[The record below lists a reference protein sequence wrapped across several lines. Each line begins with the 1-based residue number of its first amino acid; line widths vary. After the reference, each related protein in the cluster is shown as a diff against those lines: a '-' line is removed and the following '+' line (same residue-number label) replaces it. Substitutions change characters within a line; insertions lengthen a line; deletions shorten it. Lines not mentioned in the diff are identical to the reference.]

1 MRKFEK
7 ISLKEFIKDTGLTE
21 KEYNELPLPQRATK
35 NSAGYDFHLL
45 EDLTLKPNE
54 IKKIPTA
61 IKAEMNHD
69 EVLMIYIRS
78 SLGFKYNMRMCNQT
92 GIIDSDYY
100 NNQDNEGHIF
110 IKVQNEGTE
119 TINLKAG
126 DRFAQGIFIKYLT
139 VENEEEIKNNRQGG
153 IGSTNEGGIKNER

>member
-7 ISLKEFIKDTGLTE
+7 ISLKQFIKDTGLTE
-21 KEYNELPLPQRATK
+21 KEYNEITLPHRATPQ
-35 NSAGYDFHLL
+35 SAGYDFHIL
-45 EDLTLKPNE
+45 EDLTLKPGE
-54 IKKIPTA
+54 IKKVPTA
-61 IKAEMNHD
+61 IKASMNSD

-100 NNQDNEGHIF
+100 NNEDNEGHIF
-110 IKVQNEGTE
+110 IAIQNEGQE
-119 TINLKAG
+119 TVNLKAN

-139 VENEEEIKNNRQGG
+139 TDDEEEITSTRTGG
-153 IGSTNEGGIKNER
+153 IGSTN

>member
-21 KEYNELPLPQRATK
+21 KEYNEVTLPKRATK

-45 EDLTLKPNE
+45 ENITLKPKE

-61 IKAEMNHD
+61 IKTEMNND
-69 EVLMIYIRS
+69 EVLMIHIRS

-119 TINLKAG
+119 TIILKAG

-139 VENEEEIKNNRQGG
+139 TDDEEEIKNNRQGG
-153 IGSTNEGGIKNER
+153 IGSTN

>member
-7 ISLKEFIKDTGLTE
+7 ISLNQFIKDTELTE
-21 KEYNELPLPQRATK
+21 KEYNNIIIPKRATQ
-35 NSAGYDFHLL
+35 NSAGYDFHILNNI
-45 EDLTLKPNE
+45 TLKPNE
-54 IKKIPTA
+54 IIKIPTG
-61 IKAEMNHD
+61 IKAQMNND

-78 SLGFKYNMRMCNQT
+78 SLGFKYNLRLCNGT

-110 IKVQNEGTE
+110 IKIQNEGKE
-119 TINLKAG
+119 TLNLKAN

-139 VENEEEIKNNRQGG
+139 ADDETKINNVRQGG
-153 IGSTNEGGIKNER
+153 MGSTNQRRNK

>member
-21 KEYNELPLPQRATK
+21 KEYNQVQIPCRATQ

-61 IKAEMNHD
+61 IKAKMNKD
-69 EVLMIYIRS
+69 EVLLIYVRS
-78 SLGFKYNMRMCNQT
+78 SLGFKYNLRLCNGT

-100 NNQDNEGHIF
+100 NNENNEGHIF
-110 IKVQNEGTE
+110 IKIQNEGTE
-119 TINLKAG
+119 TIHLKAK
-126 DRFAQGIFIKYLT
+126 DRFAQGIFMKYLT
-139 VENEEEIKNNRQGG
+139 TDNEDKINNTRQGG
-153 IGSTNEGGIKNER
+153 IGSTN